1 MAFSEDLSIILVKN
15 AVKATYSLGIFF
27 FLIVKVPK
35 DLEPLFA
42 MGNMSEAQRYV

>member
-15 AVKATYSLGIFF
+15 AVEAKCSLGIFF
-27 FLIVKVPK
+27 KIVKVPK
-35 DLEPLFA
+35 DLEPSFA

>member
-27 FLIVKVPK
+27 LIVKVPK

-42 MGNMSEAQRYV
+42 IGNMSEAQRYV